1 MLALDQ
7 LEGEDQEPVNVCVQV
22 CVCVCA
28 SVKCIIVNVAKA
40 KFLLDFNLRLAILY
54 QFVRNTADHIYGQ

>member
-28 SVKCIIVNVAKA
+28 SVKCIVVNVAKLSFA
-40 KFLLDFNLRLAILY
+40 RFQLEISCFISICEKY
-54 QFVRNTADHIYGQ
+54 C